1 VDVSK
6 NFGTLTVSQ
15 TAMGKVLGI
24 SQPQI
29 SHLAKTGVLLRSDD
43 SKILLIESMRNYY
56 MRKVDA
62 PTDRDISL
70 DREKTLHEK
79 AKREIAELKLGELK
93 GQLHR
98 TEDIDFMLGGL
109 ITVLR
114 RNLLAMPAKMATS
127 LVGKDTDEVNEIMTK
142 YINSALSELATF
154 KAADLER
161 LEEDEEE
168 N

>member
-1 VDVSK
+1 
-6 NFGTLTVSQ
+6 
-15 TAMGKVLGI
+15 
-24 SQPQI
+24 
-29 SHLAKTGVLLRSDD
+29 
-43 SKILLIESMRNYY
+43 